1 MVSKKKKISDVPQ
14 MDDKSL
20 EKFWDDKQPE
30 DFDGWEEMSL
40 IFKRP
45 PKKLVQL
52 RLEPGDVR
60 IIDRE
65 SKKTGIDRAQLV
77 RAWVKEKI
85 RALGY

>member
-1 MVSKKKKISDVPQ
+1 MGAKKKKISDIPQ

-20 EKFWDDKQPE
+20 EKFWDKNQPE
-30 DFDGWEEMSL
+30 DFDGWKDVSFK
-40 IFKRP
+40 FKRP
-45 PKKLVQL
+45 PKKLVHF

-85 RALGY
+85 RELGY

>member
-1 MVSKKKKISDVPQ
+1 MAIKKRKISDVPQ

-20 EKFWDDKQPE
+20 EKFWDNNQPE
-30 DFDGWEEMSL
+30 DFDGWEQVAL
-40 IFKRP
+40 KFKRP

-65 SKKTGIDRAQLV
+65 SKRTGIDRAQLV

-85 RALGY
+85 RELGY

>member
-1 MVSKKKKISDVPQ
+1 MGAKKKKISDIPQ

-20 EKFWDDKQPE
+20 EKFWDNNQPE
-30 DFDGWEEMSL
+30 DFDGWEEGSFK
-40 IFKRP
+40 FKRP

-52 RLEPGDVR
+52 RLEPEDVR

-65 SKKTGIDRAQLV
+65 SKKTGIDRTQLV

-85 RALGY
+85 RELGY

>member
-1 MVSKKKKISDVPQ
+1 MGAKKKKISDIPQ

-20 EKFWDDKQPE
+20 EKFLDNNQPE
-30 DFDGWEEMSL
+30 DFDDWEDVSFK
-40 IFKRP
+40 FKRP

-52 RLEPGDVR
+52 RLEQGDVR

-85 RALGY
+85 RELGY